1 MARDQGRDKT
11 RRIEG
16 ALDKFEPAGDLG
28 PIEHHTEYE
37 RRINSLPAEE
47 RQLALE
53 STRFADLCQYFA
65 QQKMDVPADIVAEL
79 GSVSKL
85 DIPER
90 IRAMK
95 RLNQRLM
102 ECLNDVGQDS
112 GIRQ

>member
-79 GSVSKL
+79 GSVSKARHSRTHSSHEKAQSETHGV
-85 DIPER
+85 P
-90 IRAMK
+90 
-95 RLNQRLM
+95 Q
-102 ECLNDVGQDS
+102 
-112 GIRQ
+112 